1 VSASINA
8 SVFQGSAVGPPLF
21 VVNGTDLRPIHN
33 LNFLDKF
40 ADDTYLI
47 VPACNDHTI
56 ASELQSIERWS
67 NLNNLKL
74 NKDKSQELI
83 IFSSKRKNV
92 NTVVASPNIERV
104 DSLKM
109 LGVTFDS
116 NLSVSTHVSN
126 VCQTAAQSLYA
137 VKLLSSKGLN
147 SVSSRDVCCATVVSR
162 LVYASP
168 AWWGYTTAEDR
179 QRLQAILNRAV
190 RWGYYGK
197 DDPTVEQICN
207 KRDRDLFTK
216 VIRNPVHVLHH
227 LLPPARNT
235 PYNLRALGHQ
245 FTLPDKRSPFTDKNF
260 FCRLLYQNN
269 A

>member
-1 VSASINA
+1 VDHSHITKFQQCTSVSASINA

-67 NLNNLKL
+67 ILNNLKL

-216 VIRNPVHVLHH
+216 VIRNPVMCYPVSGTH
-227 LLPPARNT
+227 RT
-235 PYNLRALGHQ
+235 I
-245 FTLPDKRSPFTDKNF
+245 
-260 FCRLLYQNN
+260 
-269 A
+269 